1 MRQNHFPG
9 PGLASL
15 TRPLLRQRR
24 PPWRGLGR
32 FSPQKRSDHRQRRQ
46 RGTLSSNRCTGWFLE
61 VNLFDVYR
69 WLFVEPAAVC
79 LGHGQE
85 HLKILEDICHDTLI
99 PASHASQCEL
109 SKFRTPPAMQRDFP
123 IMPSVRT
130 FLALNLFNRFRLSGA
145 GLTFRHD
152 TDDFVNGTAC
162 GAYEPFIERLACL
175 QR

>member
-1 MRQNHFPG
+1 MN
-9 PGLASL
+9 
-15 TRPLLRQRR
+15 
-24 PPWRGLGR
+24 
-32 FSPQKRSDHRQRRQ
+32 
-46 RGTLSSNRCTGWFLE
+46 LS
-61 VNLFDVYR
+61 DVYR

-85 HLKILEDICHDTLI
+85 HLKILEDICHDMLI

-130 FLALNLFNRFRLSGA
+130 FLALNVFNRFRLSGA

-152 TDDFVNGTAC
+152 TDDFVNGTVVELTSLSSKDSHAC
-162 GAYEPFIERLACL
+162 SDDWLAVVLEPDAG
-175 QR
+175 